1 MNSPLGP
8 IPAHVPPHLVRDVD
22 VHNLV
27 GGSDNPYLAW
37 SIVQKNAPD
46 IYYTPRYGGYWVMNR
61 AEYFTQ
67 VFNDHDRFSST
78 CNPMIPAPPD
88 GTPPFIPLQ
97 NDPPDHRFF
106 RHPFAM
112 ALSPQRI
119 RDLGA
124 HALEIV
130 IERIDSFLDR
140 GECEFVH
147 DMALH
152 VPVGIIMKL
161 LDLPF
166 EDRARLFPLVDTLMH
181 GKDMMERGQSVV
193 GIMAYVDEWI
203 VKRKQNPGNDF
214 ISHYLKSTIDGRPI
228 MDHEVSAAVT
238 VVIIGGLDSVSHSMC
253 GMMRFLAEHPGHQ
266 QQIVDNPE
274 IIPDA
279 LEELLRRHSVT
290 STTRILTEDAE
301 LGGVKMKKGERV
313 ILELC
318 LHGLDEKQWP
328 DPLQVN
334 FSRQPKGIMNFGSG
348 IHKCVGGNLARAELR
363 ALLEEWFQRIPRFA
377 IKPGARVKTMTGQSQ
392 GMSYLPLVWE

>member
-1 MNSPLGP
+1 
-8 IPAHVPPHLVRDVD
+8 
-22 VHNLV
+22 
-27 GGSDNPYLAW
+27 
-37 SIVQKNAPD
+37 
-46 IYYTPRYGGYWVMNR
+46 
-61 AEYFTQ
+61 
-67 VFNDHDRFSST
+67 
-78 CNPMIPAPPD
+78 
-88 GTPPFIPLQ
+88 
-97 NDPPDHRFF
+97 
-106 RHPFAM
+106 
-112 ALSPQRI
+112 
-119 RDLGA
+119 
-124 HALEIV
+124 
-130 IERIDSFLDR
+130 
-140 GECEFVH
+140 
-147 DMALH
+147 MALH

-181 GKDMMERGQSVV
+181 GKDMIERGQSVV

-266 QQIVDNPE
+266 QQIVDHPE

-290 STTRILTEDAE
+290 STTRILTKDVE
-301 LGGVKMKKGERV
+301 LGGVSMKKGERV

-328 DPLQVN
+328 DPLQVD
-334 FSRQPKGIMNFGSG
+334 FSRKPKGIMNFGSG

-363 ALLEEWFQRIPRFA
+363 ALLEEWFRRIPRFT

-392 GMSYLPLVWE
+392 GMSYLPLVWA